1 MEVLEMKILVAY
13 ASRFGTTE
21 KCAGLLADL
30 LQEKDHEVK
39 LADLKKNARVK
50 PDDYDLVVVGGS
62 FVAFRMNA
70 FVKKFVK
77 SNLNALLN
85 KKTGIFMCG
94 ADETWENEIKKGFP
108 AELLDKAIVKGYF
121 GYEMNWDKM
130 NPIIRNMMQ
139 KASKTTEIVSKIN
152 MENIKKFAQE
162 ITDQA

>member
-1 MEVLEMKILVAY
+1 MKILIAY

-21 KCAGLLADL
+21 KCAVMLADML
-30 LQEKDHEVK
+30 KGEGHEVE
-39 LADLKKNARVK
+39 LADLKRNARVK
-50 PDDYDLVVVGGS
+50 PDNYDRIAVGGS

-77 SNLNALLN
+77 RNLSILLN

-108 AELLDKAIVKGYF
+108 AELLDKAIAKGYF

-130 NPIIRNMMQ
+130 NPMIRNMMQ
-139 KASKTTEIVSKIN
+139 KASKTTEKVSKIN
-152 MENIKKFAQE
+152 TENIKKFAEE
-162 ITDQA
+162 ITVQS